1 MTINSLTWLADF
13 NWLIFFK
20 SCLDNELMNLVLQI
34 IGKLDRLI
42 IKIIYTNGIKLRVYW
57 TSYHDLL
64 QIQSF
69 KNSLWMDKKRHFHIS
84 LKVNIEIFPF
94 FPFFKKYVK
103 CRLHTAIKLLEYIN
117 IIMIRNKIGDLK
129 FDVDKFC
136 DYLPV
141 MLCEAQMKVE
151 SWSWD

>member
-1 MTINSLTWLADF
+1 
-13 NWLIFFK
+13 
-20 SCLDNELMNLVLQI
+20 
-34 IGKLDRLI
+34 
-42 IKIIYTNGIKLRVYW
+42 
-57 TSYHDLL
+57 
-64 QIQSF
+64 
-69 KNSLWMDKKRHFHIS
+69 MDKKRHFHIS

-103 CRLHTAIKLLEYIN
+103 CRLHTEIKLLF
-117 IIMIRNKIGDLK
+117 IGDIK

-151 SWSWD
+151 S